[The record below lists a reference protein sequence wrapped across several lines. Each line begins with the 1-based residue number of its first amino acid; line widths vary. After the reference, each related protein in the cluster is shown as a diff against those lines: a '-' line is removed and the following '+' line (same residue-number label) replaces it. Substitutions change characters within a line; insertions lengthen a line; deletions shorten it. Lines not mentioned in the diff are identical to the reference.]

1 MDPQVEEPQEHVAPT
16 DAVRDAMSKLAELRA
31 YAGQYFSAKA
41 DQWKLTARNVA
52 IYAALGVVGL
62 IVAGA
67 TMVIA
72 LVMLFQGLAG
82 AIAAGLGGRM
92 WAGNL
97 IVGIVLLGAF
107 IGGTIIGLGI
117 LKKASFKA
125 TMKKYELSERKQRDT
140 FGRSSRD
147 RTAAKGSVEV

>member
-1 MDPQVEEPQEHVAPT
+1 MDPQVDDPQEHVAPPE
-16 DAVRDAMSKLAELRA
+16 AVRDALSKFAELRA
-31 YAGQYFSAKA
+31 YAQQYFSAKA
-41 DQWKLTARNVA
+41 DQWKLTARNIAVF
-52 IYAALGVVGL
+52 AALGVVGL
-62 IVAGA
+62 VVAGA
-67 TMVIA
+67 TIVIA

-97 IVGIVLLGAF
+97 IVGILLLGVF
-107 IGGTIIGLGI
+107 VGGAVIGLGV
-117 LKKASFKA
+117 LRKAWFKA
-125 TMKKYELSERKQRDT
+125 TVKKYELTERQQRET